1 MLVLCAGC
9 GGGCIKAR
17 TRAERRMPTYKIH
30 DNGGTPFT
38 VSLNG
43 SKATVTRWD
52 FDWNADKSVRGPVV
66 LETEYH
72 HAWIGKNKRKY
83 DGYWDESGQLGNSIL
98 LAVGSHKFVWI
109 GWKILQFELGAGEEV
124 TDFDSPIGNND
135 VPYPVVY
142 TNKRVLLMIEEKALP
157 IEAVDPKLDP
167 YGQFYGFI
175 GTGGL
180 KKLAKKFRA
189 KVLVKRH

>member
-1 MLVLCAGC
+1 
-9 GGGCIKAR
+9 
-17 TRAERRMPTYKIH
+17 MPTYKIH

-43 SKATVTRWD
+43 SKATVTSWGYDWD
-52 FDWNADKSVRGPVV
+52 AEKSVKGLVV

-83 DGYWDESGQLGNSIL
+83 DGYDGPTSGQLGNSIL
-98 LAVGSHKFVWI
+98 LAVGSSKFIWI
-109 GWKILQFELGAGEEV
+109 GLKILQFELGAGEEV

-135 VPYPVVY
+135 VPYPTVY

-157 IEAVDPKLDP
+157 LKAVDPKLDP
-167 YGQFYGFI
+167 YDQYYGHI
-175 GTGGL
+175 GAGGL
-180 KKLAKKFRA
+180 KNLAKKFRM
-189 KVLVKRH
+189 KVLVKRQW